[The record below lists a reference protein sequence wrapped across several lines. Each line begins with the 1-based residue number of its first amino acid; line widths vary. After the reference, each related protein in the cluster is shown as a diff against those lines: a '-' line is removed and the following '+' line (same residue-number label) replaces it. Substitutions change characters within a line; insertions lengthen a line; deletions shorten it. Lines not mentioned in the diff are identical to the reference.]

1 MASDTIL
8 RTAAGI
14 ISSGLYNDENLP
26 FGPRKYGQSAPF
38 VRENLN
44 IQPIGG
50 SAALNTTV
58 TYRVRKQGDFSGRIA
73 FRGTLRALP
82 APTTPLSQFARY
94 MDAVALGLFKEI
106 RIKYNSQKLQTIKPL
121 ELLMHQEFHQN
132 DEEQATS
139 SYNTLKD
146 LTDAQRYTD
155 AQAGPQNFKINL
167 YTCFIQH
174 DQSNHFFV
182 NGLANDLEVEIDFE
196 TAANIVQTDDSAYV
210 LPADSTFL
218 SNTALQVEYIH
229 ITENKRQDMVATYA
243 NPNGIRYLFND
254 YQYYSDRIPG
264 TTALNG
270 SVVSV
275 QIRSNINAPCSVLY
289 VILRWVEDLTRQAG
303 GAGGDRGRD
312 LTNFSGW
319 YAPDNNKL
327 HKIFSEIY
335 IKSGNNDIVK
345 QYPVDEYLWDKRT
358 QFFVGT
364 ASASAA
370 IFAFSFADAPLLTN
384 AHTGSFDPSVIDTPT
399 LYLVTNASSTFATI
413 NAAADANLHALSGG
427 TAGSDLQVDFVS
439 ESKNFVDILGHDA
452 LRPFA

>member
-58 TYRVRKQGDFSGRIA
+58 TYRVRKQGDFAGRVA

-82 APTTPLSQFARY
+82 APAALTFARY

-139 SYNTLKD
+139 SYLTLKD
-146 LTDAQRYTD
+146 MPDAQRGAD
-155 AQAGPQNFKINL
+155 AVAGPQSFKVNL

-196 TAANIVQTDDSAYV
+196 QAVNLVQTDDAAYV
-210 LPADSTFL
+210 VPADSTFL
-218 SNTALQVEYIH
+218 TNTALQVEYIH
-229 ITENKRQDMVATYA
+229 ITENKRQDMVVTYA
-243 NPNGIRYLFND
+243 NPHGIRYLFND

-264 TTALNG
+264 ATALNG

-275 QIRSNINAPCSVLY
+275 QIRSNINAPSSVLY
-289 VILRWVEDLTRQAG
+289 VVLRWVNDLTRQAG

-319 YAPDNNKL
+319 YAPDGNKAN
-327 HKIFSEIY
+327 KIFSEIW

-364 ASASAA
+364 AGASACV
-370 IFAFSFADAPLLTN
+370 FAFSFADAPLLTN

-399 LYLVTNASSTFATI
+399 LYLLTNAGPAAFATI
-413 NAAADANLHALSGG
+413 NAAATSNIGVA
-427 TAGSDLQVDFVS
+427 SDIQVDFIS
-439 ESKNFVDILGHDA
+439 ESKNFVDVLGHDA

>member
-58 TYRVRKQGDFSGRIA
+58 TYRVRKQGDYGGRIA

-82 APTTPLSQFARY
+82 APVVAGKFARY
-94 MDAVALGLFKEI
+94 ADGAPLFMIKEC

-121 ELLMHQEFHQN
+121 ELYLHQEFHQN
-132 DEEQATS
+132 DEEKANS
-139 SYNTLKD
+139 NYNTL
-146 LTDAQRYTD
+146 LNMPDAQRSAD
-155 AQAGPQNFKINL
+155 SVSAQNFKVNL
-167 YTCFIQH
+167 YTAFPQH
-174 DQSNHFFV
+174 DQSNHLFV
-182 NGLANDLEVEIDFE
+182 NGLANDLEVEFDFDSG
-196 TAANIVQTDDSAYV
+196 ANIVQSDDTATPYAI
-210 LPADSTFL
+210 PADSTFL
-218 SNTALQVEYIH
+218 TNTALQVEYIH
-229 ITENKRQDMVATYA
+229 VTENKRQDMVVTYA

-254 YQYYSDRIPG
+254 YQYYNDRILG

-270 SVVSV
+270 SIISV
-275 QIRSNINAPCSVLY
+275 QIRSNLNAPCSVLY
-289 VILRWVEDLTRQAG
+289 VIFRWVADLTRSAPSLL
-303 GAGGDRGRD
+303 GDGGRD
-312 LTNFSGW
+312 YTNVGGW
-319 YAPDNNKL
+319 YAPTGNDRRSRL
-327 HKIFSEIY
+327 FTDVF

-345 QYPVDEYLWDKRT
+345 QYPVEEYLWDKRV

-364 ASASAA
+364 PGVA
-370 IFAFSFADAPLLTN
+370 ILAFSFADAPLLTN
-384 AHTGSFDPSVIDTPT
+384 AHTGSWDPSVVDTPT
-399 LYLVTNASSTFATI
+399 LYLVTNAFNGTTQPNATI
-413 NAAADANLHALSGG
+413 NDAATSNIGG
-427 TAGSDLQVDFVS
+427 ASDLQIDFVS

-452 LRPFA
+452 IRPFA